1 MNTPEIHNV
10 TADYI
15 IYVEKYV
22 ESVRKWNGELMHR
35 WIRVPTPH
43 PTLDLDQLSMEEG
56 TVRKNT
62 IFVGGL
68 TEETD
73 EAALLEHF
81 STFGA

>member
-1 MNTPEIHNV
+1 MERRTN
-10 TADYI
+10 A
-15 IYVEKYV
+15 
-22 ESVRKWNGELMHR
+22 S
-35 WIRVPTPH
+35 
-43 PTLDLDQLSMEEG
+43 LDTRSHATSNLELDQLTMEEG